1 MNPPLQ
7 EFPTAFH
14 KSTQELLVS
23 IVIVNWNGL
32 HLLQPCISAL
42 RRQLEQRFEII
53 VVDNGSTDGSVAWI
67 TAQADIRLILN
78 KSNQGFA
85 PATNQGI
92 RAGNAPFVALLNNDT
107 EPEPQWLATLLKAMD
122 DPRVGAANG
131 LLLFAG
137 QPDMVQSAG
146 IVIDR
151 AAIAWDRF
159 GGLPRTH
166 PAVRQPTEIFGATG
180 GAALYRR
187 AMLDEIGL
195 LDERYFAYLEDVEL
209 AWRAQKAG
217 WICRYLPEATVLHH
231 TSATA
236 GEGSPF
242 KQQLLGRNKVW
253 LVAQH
258 APLRDMPLILFYDML
273 AVGWALVR
281 RRNPHHLIGRVRA
294 LRGLPAMLRERRS
307 GTAAHIEPAPLPWR
321 IPSRYAHLV
330 PREVKKG

>member
-1 MNPPLQ
+1 MLI
-7 EFPTAFH
+7 
-14 KSTQELLVS
+14 S
-23 IVIVNWNGL
+23 IVIVNWNGV
-32 HLLQPCISAL
+32 HLLRPCFDAL
-42 RRQLEQRFEII
+42 RRQTEQRFGII
-53 VVDNGSTDGSVAWI
+53 VVDNGSTDGSIEWVAE
-67 TAQADIRLILN
+67 QSNVSLIRN
-78 KSNQGFA
+78 GTNRGFA

-92 RAGNAPFVALLNNDT
+92 RASTTPFVALLNNDT
-107 EPEPQWLATLLKAMD
+107 EADPRWLESLLKVMD
-122 DPRVGAANG
+122 NPRVGSANG
-131 LLLFAG
+131 VLLFAG

-146 IVIDR
+146 IAIDR

-166 PAVRQPTEIFGATG
+166 PTVQQPAEIFGATG

-187 AMLDEIGL
+187 AMLDKIGL
-195 LDERYFAYLEDVEL
+195 LNERYFAYLEDVEL

-217 WICRYLPEATVLHH
+217 WQCHYVPEAIVLHH

-258 APLRDMPLILFYDML
+258 APLKDLPLILLYDLM

-281 RRNPHHLIGRVRA
+281 RRNPHHLLGRVRA
-294 LRGLPAMLRERRS
+294 LRSLPAILRERR
-307 GTAAHIEPAPLPWR
+307 GGVAHHIEPVPLPWR
-321 IPSRYAHLV
+321 IPSRYAHLS
-330 PREVKKG
+330 